1 MRKRDWSKAVRS
13 VQRGT
18 LSWYDKIWW
27 LYMTPVYSRVGGRLS
42 LRSKGDLLAPSLIM
56 LNTHS
61 HAHTH
66 TQAHTS
72 THALTHTHTYAHKH
86 SHTLPFLFFL
96 FCYFSLS
103 FEIFLSFVILS
114 IFCLHIYRPFYSD
127 FLPHFSFYE
136 TFISSYWKT
145 VAKTLS
151 GWFIFNI

>member
-1 MRKRDWSKAVRS
+1 M
-13 VQRGT
+13 
-18 LSWYDKIWW
+18 IWW
-27 LYMTPVYSRVGGRLS
+27 LYMTPVYGRVGGRLS

-56 LNTHS
+56 LNTH
-61 HAHTH
+61 TH
-66 TQAHTS
+66 
-72 THALTHTHTYAHKH
+72 THTHTYI
-86 SHTLPFLFFL
+86 HTHTHTHASLLFFP

-127 FLPHFSFYE
+127 FLPHCSFYE

-151 GWFIFNI
+151 GLFIFNIQSNSDVMITVIGNSRL